1 MIPLSEPNLSGKE
14 KIFLDDC
21 ILSGFVSSIG
31 PYVDRFEKHVADI
44 AGGLY
49 SVATSSGTS
58 GLYVSLKALGVERG
72 DIVILP
78 SYSFIGSANAI
89 SLLGALPWFM
99 DIDKNTMCLD
109 INLLY
114 SQLKKE
120 CRFVNGKLIHK
131 KSNSKISAIMPV
143 HALGIPI
150 DIDSIINVSKS
161 FNLPVVFDA
170 AGAIGSTYK
179 NKKIAENT
187 NSISVFSFNGNKT
200 ITSGGGGAVV
210 SNDLSLIKKI
220 RKIVGTGRIN
230 NSYDHDT
237 IGFNL
242 TMTNIEAAVGCAQ
255 IESLDK
261 FINAKKNILSEYN
274 NSLKKI
280 KGISFLPKIKWGES
294 SCWMSGIFLDLKVYS
309 DIAKISSFLKERNID
324 ARPFWKPINKQLPY
338 KNALST
344 DCPVSEDTAKRFLAL
359 PCATNLNKNSQNFVI
374 SSLIDVLSKK
384 NF

>member
-150 DIDSIINVSKS
+150 DIDPEFPDKGSHEKS
-161 FNLPVVFDA
+161 
-170 AGAIGSTYK
+170 
-179 NKKIAENT
+179 
-187 NSISVFSFNGNKT
+187 
-200 ITSGGGGAVV
+200 
-210 SNDLSLIKKI
+210 
-220 RKIVGTGRIN
+220 
-230 NSYDHDT
+230 
-237 IGFNL
+237 
-242 TMTNIEAAVGCAQ
+242 Q
-255 IESLDK
+255 
-261 FINAKKNILSEYN
+261 
-274 NSLKKI
+274 
-280 KGISFLPKIKWGES
+280 
-294 SCWMSGIFLDLKVYS
+294 
-309 DIAKISSFLKERNID
+309 
-324 ARPFWKPINKQLPY
+324 
-338 KNALST
+338 
-344 DCPVSEDTAKRFLAL
+344 
-359 PCATNLNKNSQNFVI
+359 
-374 SSLIDVLSKK
+374 
-384 NF
+384 